1 MRFGDGVGGEAAVG
15 VDDGGLDPVC
25 VASVGE
31 ELDVKIEGAIKS
43 VQILPPIRIHKVAGV
58 LHIVS
63 HAAQDPLIDFHL
75 AFVTVFPVV
84 IEADFA
90 IFAGGFVVDDDQ
102 LARRIHPQVIN
113 GAGDDQVGGMVVK
126 GEAFEIRA
134 PDIEIVVLERDGI
147 HAMRLHQRVRLALG
161 AIVIKFLL
169 EQGINGRIERKTRH
183 LGPIDAQSPIK
194 IKTARTLDEILQTRP
209 AELEGDLGVG
219 VKQIARSAGEGHRVL
234 RVVQKCLKFQMQLPV
249 VKLYSSVRFLV
260 SSSVQTSIKCV

>member
-1 MRFGDGVGGEAAVG
+1 MRFGDCVGGEAAVG

-25 VASVGE
+25 VACVGE

-90 IFAGGFVVDDDQ
+90 VFAGGFVVDDDQ
-102 LARRIHPQVIN
+102 LRSFAALKMTRWWRDPQVIN
-113 GAGDDQVGGMVVK
+113 GAGDDQVGGMVVI

-134 PDIEIVVLERDGI
+134 PDIEVLMLKRNGI

-161 AIVIKFLL
+161 AIVIKFFL

-183 LGPIDAQSPIK
+183 LGPIYAQSPIK
-194 IKTARTLDEILQTRP
+194 IKTARTLDEILQFRAAQP
-209 AELEGDLGVG
+209 KGRLGVG
-219 VKQIARSAGEGHRVL
+219 IVQVAYSLLEGHRAA
-234 RVVQKCLKFQMQLPV
+234 F
-249 VKLYSSVRFLV
+249 
-260 SSSVQTSIKCV
+260 